1 MKPSQ
6 NSLFKAD
13 TRVRSV
19 AENGILGLVQCISNR
34 IIAGGSS
41 NRPEQV
47 PESGPVIDE
56 NNNPDTAAVELPL
69 SFEELLVPYSVTS
82 YTCCSSGFMALAQ
95 WLSW

>member
-1 MKPSQ
+1 MQ
-6 NSLFKAD
+6 CHAWTLFNQAGY
-13 TRVRSV
+13 
-19 AENGILGLVQCISNR
+19 AMLLGQALQVNYPCISNR

-95 WLSW
+95 RLSW